1 MRVVNSYFE
10 NLGVAEVLR
19 TEHCYVTLTGQHEV
33 NIFGVHIS
41 ILGDNSGRLQP
52 PVDKGL
58 ECSMNL
64 PGQ

>member
-33 NIFGVHIS
+33 NIMENPYI
-41 ILGDNSGRLQP
+41 ILGFMQL
-52 PVDKGL
+52 V
-58 ECSMNL
+58 
-64 PGQ
+64 

>member
-33 NIFGVHIS
+33 NKIYINAIYAMSSNSIS
-41 ILGDNSGRLQP
+41 TTYNKISW
-52 PVDKGL
+52 
-58 ECSMNL
+58 E
-64 PGQ
+64 